1 MLYEQYEPYAKL
13 GERVINNERS
23 LQWIRQTDV
32 RIGFLRSFKEKHS
45 SGKDVF
51 GECIKVSE
59 LYEPFC
65 PYDFLIVL
73 YEPNIVGMYERQL
86 YALMHHELLHVG
98 ILVALDFPSGET
110 IRRETLESRVTLGI
124 HHVAAV
130 LADHPATL
138 LIEVD
143 ILLFCFHNC
152 QLLIINCQLITLL
165 LFLP

>member
-1 MLYEQYEPYAKL
+1 MLYEQYKPYAEL
-13 GERVINNERS
+13 GAKVIANERS
-23 LQWIRQTDV
+23 LQWIRQADV

-73 YEPNIVGMYERQL
+73 YELNITGMSERQL

-98 ILVALDFPSGET
+98 VSEKDGELKYK
-110 IRRETLESRVTLGI
+110 IAPHDIEEFDEIISRYGL
-124 HHVAAV
+124 HWAAPG
-130 LADHPATL
+130 AGGGG
-138 LIEVD
+138 
-143 ILLFCFHNC
+143 
-152 QLLIINCQLITLL
+152 
-165 LFLP
+165 